1 MKPIRASE
9 FVVLAALV
17 APVATALAQT
27 PASEATVAAH
37 VANATRDAGSD
48 LTALLVLC
56 KPAPATRMTPQQGEA
71 YLSRMINQPV
81 PPPGKAFD
89 NLYYVGAKWVSAW
102 AISTSQGIILIDA
115 LNNRAEA
122 AAVIEGGLRKVGLD
136 PAQIKYIIS
145 THGHGD
151 HYGGATYL
159 VERYKPRVVMSGLDW
174 TMTETKLEFE
184 SPLWDAPPK
193 RDIAVDD
200 GDKVTLGDTSVTMHI
215 TPGHTLGAISPTFD
229 VKSGGKTHRVMLWGG
244 TSFNFGNDI
253 ARMNGYIESTRKM
266 ARIVKEQGIDVMIS
280 NHSGYDGSLEKL
292 EARRGQNGAQ
302 PNPFVMGTPAVLR
315 ALSVM
320 GECAEAQRDRF
331 LLQP

>member
-1 MKPIRASE
+1 MHEPVRI
-9 FVVLAALV
+9 VLAAGLV
-17 APVATALAQT
+17 AASAPSWAQT
-27 PASEATVAAH
+27 PPSEATVAAH

-48 LTALLVLC
+48 LTALMALC
-56 KPAPATRMTPQQGEA
+56 KPAPTTRMTPQQGEA
-71 YLSRMINQPV
+71 YLSKMINQPV

-102 AISTSQGIILIDA
+102 AIKTSQGVILIDA
-115 LNNRAEA
+115 LNNKAEA
-122 AAVIEGGLRKVGLD
+122 AAVIEGGLPKMGLD
-136 PAQIKYIIS
+136 PAQIRYIIS

-159 VERYKPRVVMSGLDW
+159 AGRHKARVVMSGQDW

-193 RDIAVDD
+193 RDIAVAD
-200 GDKVTLGDTSVTMHI
+200 GDKITLGDTTVTMHI
-215 TPGHTLGAISPTFD
+215 TPGHTMGAISPTFE
-229 VKSGGKTHRVMLWGG
+229 VTSGGKTHRVMLWGG

-253 ARMNGYIESTRKM
+253 PRMNAYIESTRKM
-266 ARIVKEQGIDVMIS
+266 AGIVKEQGIDVMLS
-280 NHSGYDGSLEKL
+280 NHSGFDGSLEKL
-292 EARRGQNGAQ
+292 EAYRKQNGAE

-315 ALSVM
+315 ALNVM

-331 LLQP
+331 LLQH

>member
-1 MKPIRASE
+1 MHDAVRILIAAG
-9 FVVLAALV
+9 LAGMA
-17 APVATALAQT
+17 APLLAQS

-37 VANATRDAGSD
+37 VAAATRDAGSD
-48 LTALLVLC
+48 LTALMALC

-71 YLSRMINQPV
+71 YLSKMINQPV

-102 AISTSQGIILIDA
+102 AIRTSQGIILIDA
-115 LNNRAEA
+115 LNNKAEA
-122 AAVIEGGLRKVGLD
+122 ATVIEGGLPRVGLD

-159 VERYKPRVVMSGLDW
+159 KERYKARVVMSALDW

-193 RDIAVDD
+193 RDVAVND
-200 GDKVTLGDTSVTMHI
+200 GDKVTLGDTTVTMHI
-215 TPGHTLGAISPTFD
+215 TPGHTLGAISPTFE
-229 VKSGGKTHRVMLWGG
+229 VSSGGKKHRVMLWGG

-253 ARMNGYIESTRKM
+253 PRMNAYIASTRKM
-266 ARIVKEQGIDVMIS
+266 AKIVAEQGIDVMIS

-292 EARRGQNGAQ
+292 ETYRRQGGAE
-302 PNPFVMGTPAVLR
+302 PNPFVMGTPTVLR

-331 LLQP
+331 LLQR